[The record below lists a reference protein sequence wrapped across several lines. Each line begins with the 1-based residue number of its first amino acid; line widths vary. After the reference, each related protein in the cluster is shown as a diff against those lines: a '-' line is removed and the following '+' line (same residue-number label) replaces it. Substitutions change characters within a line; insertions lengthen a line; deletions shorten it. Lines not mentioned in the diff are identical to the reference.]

1 MNTYVNPYPLAED
14 EDRFIVYLS
23 KEYLS
28 DAEKAKRGYICVN
41 IDDLFAADGKYK
53 ETFIDAQQTNTY
65 TLFPSLNK
73 FNFNFEGGFY
83 GSNLQCK
90 TGDMFI
96 MRMAEVYL
104 IAAEAEER
112 LGNGAKAAE
121 YLNVLRKRACR
132 NEADF
137 EDNMKLTTATEDDVL
152 DEYARELCGEFT
164 RWALLKRHKA
174 FETRLPKYNP
184 RAAVNFSQKNYLRP
198 ISYTFLNQIE
208 NSAEYGTNGY

>member
-1 MNTYVNPYPLAED
+1 MK
-14 EDRFIVYLS
+14 IVYLS

-104 IAAEAEER
+104 IAAEA
-112 LGNGAKAAE
+112 
-121 YLNVLRKRACR
+121 
-132 NEADF
+132 
-137 EDNMKLTTATEDDVL
+137 
-152 DEYARELCGEFT
+152 
-164 RWALLKRHKA
+164 
-174 FETRLPKYNP
+174 
-184 RAAVNFSQKNYLRP
+184 
-198 ISYTFLNQIE
+198 
-208 NSAEYGTNGY
+208 